1 MLLGVTAAGPVL
13 LPPRPPV
20 AGVDGPAA
28 MARGAAPEAP
38 VAIVASSTLSK
49 K

>member
-1 MLLGVTAAGPVL
+1 MLLGVTVAGPVL
-13 LPPRPPV
+13 LPPRPAV
-20 AGVDGPAA
+20 AGAVGPAA

-38 VAIVASSTLSK
+38 VLIVASGTLSK